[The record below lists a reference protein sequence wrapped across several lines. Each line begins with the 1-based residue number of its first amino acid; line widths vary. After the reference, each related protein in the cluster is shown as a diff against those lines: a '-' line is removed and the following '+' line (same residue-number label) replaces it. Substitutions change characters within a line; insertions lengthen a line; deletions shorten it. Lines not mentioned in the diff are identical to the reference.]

1 MFLYRIWGDSIIVSV
16 TNGDLGHCT
25 AKSKRAAIIAGIAV
39 NIGLITAILV
49 PILVAQALKA
59 I

>member
-1 MFLYRIWGDSIIVSV
+1 MFLYRTWGDSIIVSV
-16 TNGDLGHCT
+16 TKGELGHCT

-39 NIGLITAILV
+39 NITLIAAILI
-49 PILVAQALKA
+49 PILVAQALKV